1 MMKKNMKRS
10 YYKLI
15 TENHQAIRELRLE
28 KGWTLVEA
36 ARLLGLKSKGL
47 GHLEN
52 GRVGLS
58 QERTESILGAYGFHS
73 HDLIRIKKIMKDNI
87 RNKPIRKIIRR
98 VMTNNDRRSYQRIIT
113 KEVRV
118 LRALRRMEKLS
129 QDQASSVCGYSR
141 PTISHIE
148 NGRIEIP
155 LSRIRHIVLSYGFE
169 LSKFEELMKEEV
181 LRDEVIEICHEK
193 LIKLSEEK
201 LKLVQSLLGNI

>member
-1 MMKKNMKRS
+1 MMKKKMKRS

-28 KGWTLVEA
+28 KGWTLAEA
-36 ARLLGLKSKGL
+36 AKFLGIKSKGL

-58 QERTESILGAYGFHS
+58 PERTDATLVAYGFHT
-73 HDLIRIKKIMKDNI
+73 HDLIRIKKMMKDNI
-87 RNKPIRKIIRR
+87 RNRPTRKVTRK
-98 VMTNNDRRSYQRIIT
+98 VLTNNDRRSYQRIIT

-129 QDQASSVCGYSR
+129 QDQASSICGYSKA
-141 PTISHIE
+141 TISHIE

-155 LSRIRHIVLSYGFE
+155 LSRIRHII
-169 LSKFEELMKEEV
+169 LMT
-181 LRDEVIEICHEK
+181 
-193 LIKLSEEK
+193 
-201 LKLVQSLLGNI
+201 LLEDFHQFR

>member
-1 MMKKNMKRS
+1 
-10 YYKLI
+10 LI

-36 ARLLGLKSKGL
+36 AKLLGLKSKGL
-47 GHLEN
+47 GHIEN
-52 GRVGLS
+52 GRVALS
-58 QERTESILGAYGFHS
+58 PERTASILAAYGFHS
-73 HDLIRIKKIMKDNI
+73 HDLVRIKKMIKDNI
-87 RNKPIRKIIRR
+87 RNKPIRKIVRR

-129 QDQASSVCGYSR
+129 QDQASSICGYSR

-155 LSRIRHIVLSYGFE
+155 LSRIRHIFLSYGLEFR
-169 LSKFEELMKEEV
+169 KFEELMKEEV
-181 LRDEVIEICHEK
+181 LRDEVIELFHERM
-193 LIKLSEEK
+193 LRL
-201 LKLVQSLLGNI
+201 

>member
-1 MMKKNMKRS
+1 MKKKMKRS

-28 KGWTLVEA
+28 KGWTLAEA
-36 ARLLGLKSKGL
+36 AKLLGLKSKGL

-58 QERTESILGAYGFHS
+58 PERTDAILAAYGFHA
-73 HDLIRIKKIMKDNI
+73 HDLIRIKKMMKDNI

-98 VMTNNDRRSYQRIIT
+98 VLTNNDRRSYQRIIT

-118 LRALRRMEKLS
+118 LRALRRMEKFS
-129 QDQASSVCGYSR
+129 QDQASFICGYSR

-155 LSRIRHIVLSYGFE
+155 ASRIKHSVLSYGVEFQ
-169 LSKFEELMKEEV
+169 KFEELMKEEV
-181 LRDEVIEICHEK
+181 LRDEVIELCHERM
-193 LIKLSEEK
+193 LKLSEEK